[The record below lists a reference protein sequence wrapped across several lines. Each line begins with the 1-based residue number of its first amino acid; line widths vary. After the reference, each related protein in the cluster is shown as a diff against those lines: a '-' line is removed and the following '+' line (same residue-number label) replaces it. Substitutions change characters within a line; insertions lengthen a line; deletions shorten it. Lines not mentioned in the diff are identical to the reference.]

1 MTFTWKIGGE
11 AGFGINAAGA
21 VFSKFAARSGYYS
34 FDYIEYPSLVR
45 GGHNALELVI
55 ADEEIGTL
63 KEKIDFL
70 VCLNAETYQKHSFRL
85 HDKSVIL
92 YDESDFQ
99 PEGKGIKINLPFK
112 KILFELGGNLVMR
125 NTVALGAS
133 VALLGGDVEILLEI
147 LKEQFTKKGEKII
160 KFNQDFAR
168 AGYHY
173 AVNHYHSFIQ
183 KILLKKNT
191 NKKLVVSGNEA
202 FSLGAVL
209 ADCRFYAAYPMTP
222 SSTVLHTLA
231 LWQEKTGM
239 IVRHAEDEIS
249 VINQAIGASFAGVR
263 SAVGT
268 SGGGFALMVES
279 VSFAGIAEIP
289 LVVFL
294 AQRPGPATGMPT
306 WTEQGDLL
314 FAIFAGH
321 GEFPKIVLAPSD
333 HLEMIQLTAEAF
345 NLADIYQ
352 TPVIV
357 LSDMFLSESH
367 RTIDEEKISQLAN
380 QYQINRGKLIK
391 DLPKTEKIQPFLR
404 YQMTQD
410 GISPRLLPGTSGYF
424 YQANSY
430 EHLEDSHTTEEALER
445 KKQVEKRNRKIQTY
459 LKNHFQKPKIYGD
472 LENASLVFVS
482 WGSNKEAILAAIK
495 ELQEEN
501 QIDSALIHFSY
512 LYPLDKEILSS
523 LFNQNKQ
530 YILIENNSFGQ
541 LGRLLSMSLG
551 IEIGKKILR
560 YDGRPITSYFIIEE
574 LKKNGDIK

>member
-1 MTFTWKIGGE
+1 MKFTWKIGGE
-11 AGFGINAAGA
+11 AGFGINAAG
-21 VFSKFAARSGYYS
+21 VIFSKFVARSGYYS
-34 FDYIEYPSLVR
+34 FDYIEYPSLIR
-45 GGHNALELVI
+45 GGHNAIELVI

-70 VCLNAETYQKHSFRL
+70 VCLNAETYQKHSRRL
-85 HDKSVIL
+85 HDESFIL
-92 YDESDFQ
+92 YDETEFQ
-99 PEGKGIKINLPFK
+99 PNGTGIKINLPLK
-112 KILFELGGNLVMR
+112 KILSDLGGDLVMR

-133 VALLGGDVEILLEI
+133 VALLGGEIKILLEI
-147 LKEQFTKKGEKII
+147 LKEQFTKKGEKVI
-160 KFNQDFAR
+160 KFNQDFAQV
-168 AGYHY
+168 GYEY
-173 AVNHYHSFIQ
+173 VINHYQSFIQ
-183 KILLKKNT
+183 KILKNKET
-191 NKKLVVSGNEA
+191 NKKMVISGNEG

-209 ADCRFYAAYPMTP
+209 ADCRFYSAYPMTP
-222 SSTVLHTLA
+222 SSSVLHTLA
-231 LWQEKTGM
+231 AWQEQIGM
-239 IVRHAEDEIS
+239 VVRHAEDEIS
-249 VINQAIGASFAGVR
+249 VINHAIGASFAGVR

-289 LVVFL
+289 LVIFL

-314 FAIFAGH
+314 FVIFAGH

-333 HLEMIQLTAEAF
+333 HLEMMQLTAEAF

-367 RTIDEEKISQLAN
+367 RAIDEEKIIQMAN

-391 DLPKTEKIQPFLR
+391 DIEETEKIKPFLR
-404 YQMTQD
+404 YQTTED

-445 KKQVEKRNRKIQTY
+445 KKQVEKRNKKIQTY
-459 LKNHFQKPKIYGD
+459 LKNHFQKPKVYGD
-472 LENASLVFVS
+472 LEHASIVFVS
-482 WGSNKEAILAAIK
+482 WGSNKEAILEAIK
-495 ELQEEN
+495 ELEEKS
-501 QIDSALIHFSY
+501 QLHTALIHFSF
-512 LYPLDKEILSS
+512 LYPLDKGRLLS
-523 LFNQNKQ
+523 LFNENKQ

-541 LGRLLSMSLG
+541 LGKLLSMTLG
-551 IEIGKKILR
+551 IEIEKKILR
-560 YDGRPITSYFIIEE
+560 FDGRPITSYFIIDQ
-574 LKKNGDIK
+574 LKKNGYFE